1 MVTNIQLLNVELL
14 KTLLNKTLKNIKH
27 DEFNFAPLSYGAVYL
42 EFEDGIYQLS
52 DFYEGINYFGMV
64 EDISVLK
71 ITPFKEEIKS
81 YIVDHN
87 IVSTKINMKITYI
100 TLVNV
105 TQKIT
110 PSAYNDDCDILLDTI
125 GVNLF
130 PIWSC
135 CYFCYCFC
143 S

>member
-1 MVTNIQLLNVELL
+1 
-14 KTLLNKTLKNIKH
+14 
-27 DEFNFAPLSYGAVYL
+27 
-42 EFEDGIYQLS
+42 
-52 DFYEGINYFGMV
+52 MV

-130 PIWSC
+130 PI
-135 CYFCYCFC
+135 
-143 S
+143 